1 MIRKHVDGFL
11 YCQVVHMDLS
21 VCCTSYQN
29 SVPSMRKELCGQKK
43 KHNNKINIKIITSFN
58 IQQYSKKNY
67 KHSSLLLRRIY
78 LLHDQC
84 A

>member
-29 SVPSMRKELCGQKK
+29 SVPSVRKELCGQKK
-43 KHNNKINIKIITSFN
+43 T
-58 IQQYSKKNY
+58 Q
-67 KHSSLLLRRIY
+67 
-78 LLHDQC
+78 
-84 A
+84 